1 MKKTLIAAVLSFTLL
16 SCQSNEQKAKDLIE
30 KHLSETLHDYDS
42 YQSVKW
48 GELDSAFT
56 VALFSVPEMSVIDDK
71 IRYWEG
77 QLDTS
82 IIGVS
87 EDGEVYDI
95 SPEDSVAFYKSKYDS
110 IESIFTPEHIG
121 WEIDHTYRA
130 KNLNGA
136 YRLTTT
142 RYYFNLELDSVLY
155 SSDEKEE

>member
-48 GELDSAFT
+48 GELDSTFSTYLTTEEGYKASKSFT
-56 VALFSVPEMSVIDDK
+56 FYVRQCREIDNE
-71 IRYWEG
+71 EG
-77 QLDTS
+77 EFYAKLRSEYLDS
-82 IIGVS
+82 
-87 EDGEVYDI
+87 
-95 SPEDSVAFYKSKYDS
+95 ARLYKSIMDS
-110 IESIFTPEHIG
+110 LERAFVPQHDG
-121 WEIDHTYRA
+121 WGMDHTYRA

-155 SSDEKEE
+155 SSGEKEE